1 MDASPSKHALVD
13 LQSAALDQRTN
24 DRAADGGR
32 GDERWRTT
40 GHLLSDAATQ
50 WGSRNAIVDV
60 DRTLTYAQLAADAQK
75 VSAAL
80 LRRGVETGEA
90 VAIWA
95 PNSWR
100 WVVFALG
107 AQMAGAAIV
116 PMNTRYRGREAAH
129 IVGTTKPKALFVHQ
143 GFLDNDYLGMLSSE
157 GIGADT
163 VPTIVTAGAEAECP
177 WGDFMD
183 EGGADPGVAN
193 RLSSLPGSTISDVM
207 FTSGTTG
214 IPKGVITTHA
224 QNLRAYYDWSRLA
237 GFKTAER
244 YAIVNPFF
252 HAFGYKAGWLTS
264 LMHGLTIYP
273 HRVLS
278 AEPLL
283 EQIERERIEVL
294 PGPPALYATLLA
306 SPQMRR
312 RDLSSLR
319 LAITGAASIPPV
331 LIRRLFS
338 DFGFERVSTCYGMT
352 ECSAVAT
359 VSRFDD
365 DIETLTNSSGRAV
378 PDVEVVVMTEDGV
391 AAAPGTLGEVWIRGY
406 NVMQGYLEA
415 PDETARRVDPAGW
428 LHTGDIGRIDAQG
441 NLAVVDRKGD
451 MFIVGGFNAYPA
463 EIEALLAEHPTV
475 GEVAVIGVPDE
486 RLGEVGA
493 AFVVAAANCTP
504 EPEELVV
511 WTRERLAN
519 FKVPRVIWV
528 VDALPRNATGKVL
541 KGDLRSLAESLTT
554 GSHGPS

>member
-1 MDASPSKHALVD
+1 MDD
-13 LQSAALDQRTN
+13 L
-24 DRAADGGR
+24 AADGGR
-32 GDERWRTT
+32 GDERWQTT

-80 LRRGVETGEA
+80 LRRGVETGDA
-90 VAIWA
+90 VAVWA

-143 GFLDNDYLGMLSSE
+143 GFLNNDYLGMLRSE

-163 VPTIVTAGAEAECP
+163 VPTIVTAGAEDECP
-177 WGDFMD
+177 WDDFMD

-193 RLSSLPGSTISDVM
+193 RLSSLQGSTISDVM

-214 IPKGVITTHA
+214 VPKGVITTHS
-224 QNLRAYYDWSRLA
+224 QNLRAYYDWSRFA

-306 SPQMRR
+306 SPQMAR

-359 VSRFDD
+359 VSRFGD

-391 AAAPGTLGEVWIRGY
+391 AAAPGALGEVWIRGY

-415 PDETARRVDPAGW
+415 PAETAQRIDAAGW
-428 LHTGDIGRIDAQG
+428 LHTGDIGRFDARG

-463 EIEALLAEHPTV
+463 EIEALLAEHPMI

-493 AFVVAAANCTP
+493 AFVVAAANCIP
-504 EPEELVV
+504 EPEELSA
-511 WTRERLAN
+511 WIRERLAN

-541 KGDLRSLAESLTT
+541 KGDLRSLAVRLTT
-554 GSHGPS
+554 GPDGPS

>member
-1 MDASPSKHALVD
+1 MHRVHLQFPALE
-13 LQSAALDQRTN
+13 QRT
-24 DRAADGGR
+24 DDLAPTGGR

-50 WGSRNAIVDV
+50 WGDRTAIVDV
-60 DRTLTYAQLAADAQK
+60 DRTLTYSELAADARK

-80 LRRGVETGEA
+80 LRRGVETGDV

-107 AQMAGAAIV
+107 AQMAGAAVV
-116 PMNTRYRGREAAH
+116 PMNTRYRGREASH
-129 IVGTTKPKALFVHQ
+129 IVGTTRPKALFVHQ
-143 GFLDNDYLGMLSSE
+143 GFLDNDYLGMLRSE
-157 GIGADT
+157 GIDT
-163 VPTIVTAGAEAECP
+163 EMVSTIVTAGNEAECP
-177 WGDFMD
+177 WDDFVVD
-183 EGGADPGVAN
+183 GGSDPGVAG
-193 RLSSLPGSTISDVM
+193 RLSSLRGSTVSDVM

-214 IPKGVITTHA
+214 PPKGVITTHS
-224 QNLRAYYDWSRLA
+224 QNLRAYYDWSRFA
-237 GFKTAER
+237 GFKPAER

-273 HRVLS
+273 HRVLNADS
-278 AEPLL
+278 LL
-283 EQIERERIEVL
+283 EQIERARIQVL

-306 SPQMRR
+306 SPQMAQ

-359 VSRFDD
+359 VSRSGDD
-365 DIETLTNSSGRAV
+365 METLTTTSGRAV
-378 PDVEVVVMTEDGV
+378 PDVEVVVMTDDGV
-391 AAAPGTLGEVWIRGY
+391 VAATGALGEVWIRGY
-406 NVMQGYLEA
+406 NIMQGYLDA
-415 PDETARRVDPAGW
+415 PDETAERIDPAGW
-428 LHTGDIGRIDAQG
+428 LHTGDIGRIDVHG

-493 AFVVAAANCTP
+493 AFVVSAANGTP
-504 EPEELVV
+504 DPGELIA
-511 WTRERLAN
+511 WSRERLAN

-541 KGDLRSLAESLTT
+541 KGDLRRLADTLTT
-554 GSHGPS
+554 GSHRPL

>member
-1 MDASPSKHALVD
+1 M
-13 LQSAALDQRTN
+13 
-24 DRAADGGR
+24 AADGGR
-32 GDERWRTT
+32 GDQRWRTT
-40 GHLLSDAATQ
+40 GHLLADAATQ
-50 WGSRNAIVDV
+50 WGGRNAIVDV
-60 DRTLTYAQLAADAQK
+60 DRTLTYAQLAANAQK

-80 LRRGVETGEA
+80 LRRGVATGETVA
-90 VAIWA
+90 VWA
-95 PNSWR
+95 PNGWR

-116 PMNTRYRGREAAH
+116 PMNTRYRSREAAH
-129 IVGTTKPKALFVHQ
+129 IVRTTRPKALFVHQ
-143 GFLDNDYLGMLSSE
+143 GFLDNDYLGMLRSE
-157 GIGADT
+157 GIGADA
-163 VPTIVTAGAEAECP
+163 VPTIVTAGAESECP
-177 WGDFMD
+177 WDDFMD

-193 RLSSLPGSTISDVM
+193 RLSSLQGSTISDVM

-214 IPKGVITTHA
+214 VPKGVITTHS
-224 QNLRAYYDWSRLA
+224 QNLRAYFDWSRFA

-283 EQIERERIEVL
+283 DQIERERIEVL
-294 PGPPALYATLLA
+294 PGPPALYATMLT
-306 SPQMRR
+306 SPQMGR

-359 VSRFDD
+359 VSRSDD
-365 DIETLTNSSGRAV
+365 DIETLTASSGRAL

-391 AAAPGTLGEVWIRGY
+391 APAPGALGEVWIRGY

-415 PDETARRVDPAGW
+415 SAETAQRIDAAGW
-428 LHTGDIGRIDAQG
+428 LHTGDIGRLDAQG

-463 EIEALLAEHPTV
+463 EIEALLAEHPTIR
-475 GEVAVIGVPDE
+475 EVAVIGVPDE

-493 AFVVAAANCTP
+493 AFVVAAANSFP
-504 EPEELVV
+504 DPQELMA
-511 WTRERLAN
+511 WTRDRLAN

-541 KGDLRSLAESLTT
+541 KGDLRSLAERLTT
-554 GSHGPS
+554 SADGPS

>member
-1 MDASPSKHALVD
+1 
-13 LQSAALDQRTN
+13 
-24 DRAADGGR
+24 
-32 GDERWRTT
+32 
-40 GHLLSDAATQ
+40 
-50 WGSRNAIVDV
+50 V
-60 DRTLTYAQLAADAQK
+60 DRTLTYSQLAADARK

-80 LRRGVETGEA
+80 MWRGVERGDL

-116 PMNTRYRGREAAH
+116 PMNTRYRGREASH
-129 IVGTTKPKALFVHQ
+129 ILGTTTPKALFVHQ
-143 GFLDNDYLGMLSSE
+143 GFLDNDYLGMLRSE
-157 GIGADT
+157 GIGAET
-163 VPTIVTAGAEAECP
+163 VPTIVTAGAETDCP
-177 WGDFMD
+177 WDDFVNS
-183 EGGADPGVAN
+183 GGADPGVDE
-193 RLSSLPGSTISDVM
+193 RLSSLPGSSVSDVM

-214 IPKGVITTHA
+214 LPKGVITTHS

-237 GFKTAER
+237 GFKPAER

-283 EQIERERIEVL
+283 EQIEGERIEVL

-306 SPQMRR
+306 SPQMAH

-331 LIRRLFS
+331 LVRRLFS

-359 VSRFDD
+359 VSRSGD
-365 DIETLTNSSGRAV
+365 DIETLTTSSGRAV
-378 PDVEVVVMTEDGV
+378 PDVEVVVMTDDGV
-391 AAAPGTLGEVWIRGY
+391 AAAPGALGEVWIRGY
-406 NVMQGYLEA
+406 NVMHGYLDAPREA
-415 PDETARRVDPAGW
+415 SARIDPAGW
-428 LHTGDIGRIDAQG
+428 LHTGDIGRIDVQG

-475 GEVAVIGVPDE
+475 GEVAVIGVPDD

-493 AFVVAAANCTP
+493 AFVVSAANSAP
-504 EPEELVV
+504 EPEELIA

-541 KGDLRSLAESLTT
+541 KGDLRGLADSLIKGA
-554 GSHGPS
+554 HGPS

>member
-1 MDASPSKHALVD
+1 MPLQFSALGQLTDVG
-13 LQSAALDQRTN
+13 
-24 DRAADGGR
+24 AADGGR

-40 GHLLSDAATQ
+40 GHLLSDAAAQ
-50 WGSRNAIVDV
+50 WGDRCAIVDV
-60 DRTLTYAQLAADAQK
+60 DRTLTYAQLAADAEK
-75 VSAAL
+75 VSSAL
-80 LRRGVETGEA
+80 LWRGVETGDT

-116 PMNTRYRGREAAH
+116 PLNTRYRGREAAH

-143 GFLDNDYLGMLSSE
+143 GFLDNDYLGMLRSE
-157 GIGADT
+157 GIGVAT
-163 VPTIVTAGAEAECP
+163 VPTIVTAGTEAECP
-177 WGDFMD
+177 WEDFVHEGDA
-183 EGGADPGVAN
+183 GPGVAE
-193 RLSSLPGSTISDVM
+193 RLSSLQGSTVSDVM

-214 IPKGVITTHA
+214 VPKGVITSHS
-224 QNLRAYYDWSRLA
+224 QNLRAYYDWSRFA
-237 GFKTAER
+237 GFEEAER

-283 EQIERERIEVL
+283 EQIEREQIQVL

-306 SPQMRR
+306 SPEMTR

-359 VSRFDD
+359 VSRSDD
-365 DIETLTNSSGRAV
+365 DIETLTSTSGRAV
-378 PDVEVVVMTEDGV
+378 PGVEVVVMTEEG
-391 AAAPGTLGEVWIRGY
+391 AAATPGALGEVWIRGY
-406 NVMQGYLEA
+406 NIMQGYLEA
-415 PDETARRVDPAGW
+415 PEETARRIDPAGW
-428 LHTGDIGRIDAQG
+428 LHTGDIGRMDAQG

-493 AFVVAAANCTP
+493 AFVVPAADHAA
-504 EPEELVV
+504 EPEELIV

-528 VDALPRNATGKVL
+528 VEALPRNATGKVV
-541 KGDLRSLAESLTT
+541 KGELRSLAESLTR
-554 GSHGPS
+554 GPT

>member
-1 MDASPSKHALVD
+1 MHLQFPALE
-13 LQSAALDQRTN
+13 QRTG
-24 DRAADGGR
+24 DVAATGGR

-50 WGSRNAIVDV
+50 WGDRTAIVDV
-60 DRTLTYAQLAADAQK
+60 DRTLTYSELAADAHK

-80 LRRGVETGEA
+80 LRRGVETGDV

-100 WVVFALG
+100 WVAFALG

-116 PMNTRYRGREAAH
+116 PMNTRYRGREASH
-129 IVGTTKPKALFVHQ
+129 IMRATRPKALFVHQ
-143 GFLDNDYLGMLSSE
+143 GFLDNDYLGMLRSE
-157 GIGADT
+157 GIGAEM
-163 VPTIVTAGAEAECP
+163 VSTIVTAGDEAECP
-177 WGDFMD
+177 WDDFVD
-183 EGGADPGVAN
+183 DGGSDSGVAS
-193 RLSSLPGSTISDVM
+193 RLSSLRGSTISDVM

-214 IPKGVITTHA
+214 PPKGVITTHS
-224 QNLRAYYDWSRLA
+224 QNLRAYYDWSRFA
-237 GFKTAER
+237 GFKFAER

-273 HRVLS
+273 HRVLN
-278 AEPLL
+278 AESLL
-283 EQIERERIEVL
+283 EQIESARIEVL

-306 SPQMRR
+306 SPQMAH

-359 VSRFDD
+359 VSRSGDD
-365 DIETLTNSSGRAV
+365 METLTTTSGRAV
-378 PDVEVVVMTEDGV
+378 PDVEVVVMTDDGV
-391 AAAPGTLGEVWIRGY
+391 VAAPGALGEVWIRGY
-406 NVMQGYLEA
+406 NVMQGYLDA
-415 PDETARRVDPAGW
+415 PDETAQRIDPAGW
-428 LHTGDIGRIDAQG
+428 LHTGDIGCIDLHG

-493 AFVVAAANCTP
+493 AFVVAAANGTP
-504 EPEELVV
+504 DPGSSSPGRASA
-511 WTRERLAN
+511 WPTSRCLASSG
-519 FKVPRVIWV
+519 W
-528 VDALPRNATGKVL
+528 
-541 KGDLRSLAESLTT
+541 
-554 GSHGPS
+554 

>member
-1 MDASPSKHALVD
+1 MD
-13 LQSAALDQRTN
+13 LQSPPLAQRTG
-24 DRAADGGR
+24 DLAVGGGR
-32 GDERWRTT
+32 GDERWETT

-50 WGSRNAIVDV
+50 WGERTAIVDV
-60 DRTLTYAQLAADAQK
+60 DRSLTYSQLAADAEK

-80 LRRGVETGEA
+80 LQRGVETGDVVA
-90 VAIWA
+90 VWA

-116 PMNTRYRGREAAH
+116 PLNTRYRGREVAH
-129 IVGTTKPKALFVHQ
+129 ILGTTRPKALFVHQ
-143 GFLDNDYLGMLSSE
+143 GFLDNDYLGMLRSE
-157 GIGADT
+157 GIGAET
-163 VPTIVTAGAEAECP
+163 VPTIVTTGADAGLP
-177 WGDFMD
+177 WGEFV
-183 EGGADPGVAN
+183 EGGGADPGVAR
-193 RLSSLPGSTISDVM
+193 RLSSLQGWTVSDVM

-224 QNLRAYYDWSRLA
+224 QNLRGYYDWSRLA
-237 GFKTAER
+237 GFKSAER

-252 HAFGYKAGWLTS
+252 HAFGYKAGWLVS

-273 HRVLS
+273 HRVLNADS
-278 AEPLL
+278 LL
-283 EQIERERIEVL
+283 EQIEDARIQVL

-306 SPQMRR
+306 SPQMAQ

-352 ECSAVAT
+352 ECAAVAT
-359 VSRFDD
+359 VSRSDD
-365 DIETLTNSSGRAV
+365 KIEILTTTSGRAV
-378 PDVEVVVMTEDGV
+378 PGVEVEVMTDDGV
-391 AAAPGTLGEVWIRGY
+391 AAAPGALGEVWIRGY
-406 NVMQGYLEA
+406 NVMQGYLDA
-415 PDETARRVDPAGW
+415 PEETAARIDPAGW
-428 LHTGDIGRIDAQG
+428 LHTGDIGRLDEQG

-463 EIEALLAEHPTV
+463 EIEALLADHPTV

-493 AFVVAAANCTP
+493 AFVVAAANSTP
-504 EPEELVV
+504 EPEDLIS
-511 WTRERLAN
+511 WARERLAN
-519 FKVPRVIWV
+519 FKVPRVVWV
-528 VDALPRNATGKVL
+528 VEALPRNATGKVL
-541 KGDLRSLAESLTT
+541 KGDLRKLADGLS
-554 GSHGPS
+554 GGFPGPS

>member
-1 MDASPSKHALVD
+1 MHLQFPALE
-13 LQSAALDQRTN
+13 QRT
-24 DRAADGGR
+24 DDVAATGGR

-50 WGSRNAIVDV
+50 WGDRTAIVDV
-60 DRTLTYAQLAADAQK
+60 DRTLTYSELAADAQK

-80 LRRGVETGEA
+80 LRRGVEAGEV

-116 PMNTRYRGREAAH
+116 PMNTRYRGREASH
-129 IVGTTKPKALFVHQ
+129 IMGATRPKALFVHQ
-143 GFLDNDYLGMLSSE
+143 GFLDNDYMGMLRSE
-157 GIGADT
+157 GIGAEM
-163 VPTIVTAGAEAECP
+163 VSTIVTAGAEAECP
-177 WGDFMD
+177 WDDFVD
-183 EGGADPGVAN
+183 DGGSDPGVAS
-193 RLSSLPGSTISDVM
+193 RLSSLRGSTISDVM

-214 IPKGVITTHA
+214 PPKGVITTHS
-224 QNLRAYYDWSRLA
+224 QNLRAYYDWSRFA
-237 GFKTAER
+237 GFEAAER

-273 HRVLS
+273 HRVLN
-278 AEPLL
+278 AESLL
-283 EQIERERIEVL
+283 EQIESARIEVL

-306 SPQMRR
+306 SPQMAH

-359 VSRFDD
+359 VSRSGDD
-365 DIETLTNSSGRAV
+365 METLTTTSGRAV
-378 PDVEVVVMTEDGV
+378 PDVEVVVMTDEGVV
-391 AAAPGTLGEVWIRGY
+391 AATGALGEVWIRGY
-406 NVMQGYLEA
+406 NVMQGYLDA
-415 PDETARRVDPAGW
+415 PDETAERIDPAGW
-428 LHTGDIGRIDAQG
+428 LHTGDIGRKDVHG

-493 AFVVAAANCTP
+493 AFVVAAANGTP
-504 EPEELVV
+504 DPGELMA
-511 WTRERLAN
+511 WSRERLAN

-541 KGDLRSLAESLTT
+541 KGDLRRLADSLTP
-554 GSHGPS
+554 GSHRPS

>member
-1 MDASPSKHALVD
+1 
-13 LQSAALDQRTN
+13 
-24 DRAADGGR
+24 
-32 GDERWRTT
+32 
-40 GHLLSDAATQ
+40 
-50 WGSRNAIVDV
+50 
-60 DRTLTYAQLAADAQK
+60 
-75 VSAAL
+75 
-80 LRRGVETGEA
+80 
-90 VAIWA
+90 
-95 PNSWR
+95 
-100 WVVFALG
+100 
-107 AQMAGAAIV
+107 
-116 PMNTRYRGREAAH
+116 
-129 IVGTTKPKALFVHQ
+129 
-143 GFLDNDYLGMLSSE
+143 
-157 GIGADT
+157 
-163 VPTIVTAGAEAECP
+163 
-177 WGDFMD
+177 
-183 EGGADPGVAN
+183 
-193 RLSSLPGSTISDVM
+193 
-207 FTSGTTG
+207 
-214 IPKGVITTHA
+214 
-224 QNLRAYYDWSRLA
+224 
-237 GFKTAER
+237 
-244 YAIVNPFF
+244 
-252 HAFGYKAGWLTS
+252 
-264 LMHGLTIYP
+264 
-273 HRVLS
+273 
-278 AEPLL
+278 
-283 EQIERERIEVL
+283 
-294 PGPPALYATLLA
+294 
-306 SPQMRR
+306 
-312 RDLSSLR
+312 
-319 LAITGAASIPPV
+319 
-331 LIRRLFS
+331 
-338 DFGFERVSTCYGMT
+338 MT

>member
-1 MDASPSKHALVD
+1 M
-13 LQSAALDQRTN
+13 DQRGG
-24 DRAADGGR
+24 DLAANGGR

-40 GHLLSDAATQ
+40 GHLLSDAAAQ
-50 WGSRNAIVDV
+50 WEDRFAIVDV
-60 DRTLTYAQLAADAQK
+60 DRALTYSQLAAEARK

-80 LRRGVETGEA
+80 LRRGVETGDV

-100 WVVFALG
+100 WVAFALG
-107 AQMAGAAIV
+107 AQMAGAAIL
-116 PMNTRYRGREAAH
+116 PMNTRYRGREASH
-129 IVGTTKPKALFVHQ
+129 ILGTTRPKTLFVHQ
-143 GFLDNDYLGMLSSE
+143 GFLDNDYLGMLRSE
-157 GIGADT
+157 GIGAET
-163 VPTIVTAGAEAECP
+163 VSTIVTVGAEAECP
-177 WGDFMD
+177 WDDFVD
-183 EGGADPGVAN
+183 DTGGDPGVAR

-214 IPKGVITTHA
+214 LPKGVITSHS
-224 QNLRAYYDWSRLA
+224 QNLRAYYDWSGFA
-237 GFKTAER
+237 GFQPAER

-278 AEPLL
+278 AERLL
-283 EQIERERIEVL
+283 EQIEVEQIEVL

-306 SPQMRR
+306 SPQMAL

-331 LIRRLFS
+331 LVRRLFS
-338 DFGFERVSTCYGMT
+338 DFGFERVSTCCGMT

-359 VSRFDD
+359 VSRSGD
-365 DIETLTNSSGRAV
+365 DIEILTTTSGRAV
-378 PDVEVVVMTEDGV
+378 PGVEVVVITDDGA
-391 AAAPGTLGEVWIRGY
+391 AAAPGALGEVWIRGY
-406 NVMQGYLEA
+406 NVMQGYLDA
-415 PDETARRVDPAGW
+415 PDETAQRIDPAGW
-428 LHTGDIGRIDAQG
+428 LHTGDIGRMDVRG

-463 EIEALLAEHPTV
+463 EIEALLAEYPTV

-493 AFVVAAANCTP
+493 AFVVPAANCTP
-504 EPEELVV
+504 EPEELIA
-511 WTRERLAN
+511 WARERLAN

-541 KGDLRSLAESLTT
+541 KGDLRSLADSLII
-554 GSHGPS
+554 GSQGPS